1 MNKAQKKTLREILG
15 NIDPVIWMLLLIITT
30 FSCVGE
36 NFFSFGNLLNII
48 KQASPFLILAVA
60 ETMAVLVG
68 QIDLS
73 VGNNMAFCTVIVAM
87 LMSAGVP
94 WPVAALVGIV
104 TGGLC
109 GLLNGVCIAS
119 WGVPAYI
126 TTFGLGTM
134 FYGIGSLITGGVS
147 IPALSESFRFI
158 ADGSIFGVPMVL
170 IIALLVFLM
179 VKTLID
185 RTAYG
190 RNMYGLGGNREA
202 LFLSGVDTKKA
213 EITVF
218 TVIGLL
224 VGIAGVIFC
233 ARSASG
239 HPDYGKQWEF
249 NAIAATI
256 IGGNSFSEGR
266 GNIYKTVLGVLFIQI
281 LKTGLNIAGV
291 SPQAQSFLMGL
302 IVVVAISTDV
312 IVKMRKET

>member
-1 MNKAQKKTLREILG
+1 
-15 NIDPVIWMLLLIITT
+15 
-30 FSCVGE
+30 
-36 NFFSFGNLLNII
+36 
-48 KQASPFLILAVA
+48 
-60 ETMAVLVG
+60 
-68 QIDLS
+68 
-73 VGNNMAFCTVIVAM
+73 
-87 LMSAGVP
+87 
-94 WPVAALVGIV
+94 
-104 TGGLC
+104 
-109 GLLNGVCIAS
+109 
-119 WGVPAYI
+119 
-126 TTFGLGTM
+126 
-134 FYGIGSLITGGVS
+134 
-147 IPALSESFRFI
+147 
-158 ADGSIFGVPMVL
+158 MVL

-312 IVKMRKET
+312 LVKMRKET